1 MSIPK
6 KLEAIAKSQPQIY
19 AAGYVAGL
27 SGDAVLYTE
36 QTLNEEEKAQ
46 ARENIG
52 AVGATDYATENKA
65 GVVRLGEGLTKII
78 YEDEDYNPLD
88 IGEVCIDPA
97 SRSDIEWK
105 RGFKPITPLYVDYAV
120 KKALTNPKDDAYPWK
135 DEDRAKARKTL
146 GAVSL
151 EEVLDALPIYNGEVE
166 SV

>member
-46 ARENIG
+46 ARENID
-52 AVGATDYATENKA
+52 AVGKNDYAAKGGDKVGLVA
-65 GVVRLGEGLTKII
+65 IPGVTNGNYGLIATNQNSIPGGVTLARATNA
-78 YEDEDYNPLD
+78 E
-88 IGEVCIDPA
+88 ID
-97 SRSDIEWK
+97 SK
-105 RGFKPITPLYVDYAV
+105 NQKFKPIVPANLDYAIKV
-120 KKALTNPKDDAYPWK
+120 GMTTNTQVWTE
-135 DEDRAKARKTL
+135 EDRAKARELL
-146 GAVSL
+146 GL
-151 EEVLDALPIYNGEVE
+151 TIYNGEVE